1 MFRIAALFLA
11 ASTASAELRGDNGS
25 KQRKSLIVQDQAVE
39 QQLTICNAY
48 TSKTPLE
55 VVRVRTRESLNAGK
69 PLAYKQCAKFS
80 LPLEEGDQIDFKAGH
95 LDVGTFYATG
105 LPKFQSSLV
114 LVARRR
120 NHNAV
125 GLSFES
131 HAFAEVTNP
140 QIAIIDAYRGT
151 GVAGAVKISESKQ
164 SMDKTGALV
173 QIEDELKFNT
183 VVAVN
188 PGPYEIALASSSA
201 SEKAEKLPLETKS
214 KGKYIVMRVGSELSP
229 SGVDKYPQEL
239 IAFNSGAFMPRS
251 FGVVAALLALSMS
264 RFLI

>member
-1 MFRIAALFLA
+1 MFRIAAIFLTA
-11 ASTASAELRGDNGS
+11 TSASAELRGDNGS

-55 VVRVRTRESLNAGK
+55 VVRVRTHESLNAGK

-80 LPLEEGDQIDFKAGH
+80 VPLEEGDQIDFKAGH

-140 QIAIIDAYRGT
+140 QIAIIDAYRGK
-151 GVAGAVKISESKQ
+151 GVGAVKISESKQ
-164 SMDKTGALV
+164 NMDKTGALV

-188 PGPYEIALASSSA
+188 PGPYEIALAASSA

-214 KGKYIVMRVGSELSP
+214 KGKYIIMRVGSEVSP
-229 SGVDKYPQEL
+229 SAVDKYPQEL

-251 FGVVAALLALSMS
+251 FGFVAALVALAMS
-264 RFLI
+264 SFLV